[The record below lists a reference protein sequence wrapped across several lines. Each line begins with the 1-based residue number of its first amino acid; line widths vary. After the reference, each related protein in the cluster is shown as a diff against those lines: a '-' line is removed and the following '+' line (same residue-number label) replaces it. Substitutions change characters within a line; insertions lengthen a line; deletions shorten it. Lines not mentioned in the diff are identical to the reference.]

1 MRQDTCQPLNE
12 TCNRVRVCVMIACTL
27 LLMLAVRASASEL
40 PAAAPDTSIPDWVIA
55 GIAAVE
61 TGSTYRGGRLVRYRD
76 HRDGAAGE
84 VGPWQIAP
92 AVLDDLGAA
101 HLRARVRTEPVLAES
116 LVRAW
121 LLRCY
126 HRTGSWKSAVAVYH
140 AGPGGSTRRGS
151 SYASRVYN
159 AGFATLQ

>member
-1 MRQDTCQPLNE
+1 MRQTTCRPISG
-12 TCNRVRVCVMIACTL
+12 TISRVRGRIVLACAL
-27 LLMLAVRASASEL
+27 VLVLGVRSTASDQ
-40 PAAAPDTSIPDWVIA
+40 PAAPPGTSIPDWVIA

-101 HLRARVRTEPVLAES
+101 HLRSRVRTEPVLAES

-126 HRTGSWKSAVAVYH
+126 QRTGSWTSAVAVYH
-140 AGPGGSTRRGS
+140 AGPGGSTRRGA
-151 SYASRVYN
+151 SYASRVYA

>member
-1 MRQDTCQPLNE
+1 MRQDTCRLL
-12 TCNRVRVCVMIACTL
+12 TGTISRVRGKLMIACAL
-27 LLMLAVRASASEL
+27 VLMLGLRSTASAQ
-40 PAAAPDTSIPDWVIA
+40 AAAPASTTIPDWVIA

-92 AVLDDLGAA
+92 SVLDDLGAA
-101 HLRARVRTEPVLAES
+101 RLRARVRTEPVLAES

-126 HRTGSWKSAVAVYH
+126 QRTGSWTSAVAVYH
-140 AGPGGSTRRGS
+140 AGPGGSSRRGA
-151 SYASRVYN
+151 SYASRVYA
-159 AGFATLQ
+159 AGFASLQ

>member
-1 MRQDTCQPLNE
+1 MRQDSFHLLTR
-12 TCNRVRVCVMIACTL
+12 TCNRVRGCLMIACAL
-27 LLMLAVRASASEL
+27 VLVLGMRASASER

-126 HRTGSWKSAVAVYH
+126 QRTGSWKSAVAVYH
-140 AGPGGSTRRGS
+140 AGPGGSPRRGS
-151 SYASRVYN
+151 TYASRVYN